1 MILQARIRSGLPC
14 PSPGHLPNPGI
25 ELKSPALQVD
35 SLPSEPQ
42 GKLMNTGVGNLSFLQ
57 EIFLTQGSNQG
68 LLHCRQILKQLATR
82 EVCRYAQKHV
92 SEVNSLLGLSGAFL
106 RVIKLFM
113 LS

>member
-1 MILQARIRSGLPC
+1 MQADSLLAEPQRKPKKTG
-14 PSPGHLPNPGI
+14 
-25 ELKSPALQVD
+25 VD
-35 SLPSEPQ
+35 SLS
-42 GKLMNTGVGNLSFLQ
+42 LLQ
-57 EIFLTQGSNQG
+57 WIFPTQGSNQG